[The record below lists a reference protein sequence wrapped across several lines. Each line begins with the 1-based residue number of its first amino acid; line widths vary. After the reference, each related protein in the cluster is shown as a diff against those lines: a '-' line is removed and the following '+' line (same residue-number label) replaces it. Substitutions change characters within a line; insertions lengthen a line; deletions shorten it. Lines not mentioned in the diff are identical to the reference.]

1 MHHLTLVSNARPLP
15 SSLILHPRPPNPSAP
30 RLRLSLSRASM
41 DGHDNLPLV
50 LTLRPLFPAFEASL
64 RQHFRFLQPWESP
77 LPTHEFLSANAI
89 SVRALLC
96 SGPAPAIDATTLSCL
111 PGLQC
116 VVATSAGV
124 DHIDMDEC
132 RRRGIQVTN
141 AGNVFSDDAA
151 DYAIGFLIDV
161 LRRISASDRF
171 VRSGLW
177 PIRGDYPLGFKRACR
192 RERMQEKIPGVYC
205 WLGGKRVGIIGLG
218 SIGSRVAK
226 RLEAFGCTVLYHSR
240 TTRPSLAY
248 KYFSNVCDLAVESDA
263 LIVSCAL
270 TRETHHIIS
279 KDVLLA
285 LGKDGVVI
293 NIGRG
298 ALIDEKELVKCLR
311 EGVIGGA
318 GLDVFEDEPNVP
330 KELFVMDNVVLSHHR
345 AIFTPDSFSGL
356 LQLVIDNLKAF
367 FDGRPLL
374 SPVSA

>member
-1 MHHLTLVSNARPLP
+1 MRHHQPFLSNVPLLP
-15 SSLILHPRPPNPSAP
+15 SSLILRPSPNPRSPP
-30 RLRLSLSRASM
+30 RRITLARASM
-41 DGHDNLPLV
+41 DGNSELPLV
-50 LTLRPLFPAFEASL
+50 LLVRPLFPAFENSL

-77 LPTHEFLSANAI
+77 LPTHEFLSANASSI
-89 SVRALLC
+89 RALLC
-96 SGPAPAIDATTLSCL
+96 SGPAPVDDATLACL

-141 AGNVFSDDAA
+141 AGDVFSDDAA
-151 DYAIGFLIDV
+151 DYAVGFLIDV

-177 PIRGDYPLGFKRACR
+177 PIRGDYPLGFK
-192 RERMQEKIPGVYC
+192 
-205 WLGGKRVGIIGLG
+205 LGGKRVGIIGLG

-226 RLEAFGCTVLYHSR
+226 RLEAFGCTILYHSR

-248 KYFSNVCDLAVESDA
+248 KYFSNVCDLAAESDV
-263 LIVSCAL
+263 LIVTCAL
-270 TRETHHIIS
+270 TRETHHLIN

-285 LGKDGVVI
+285 LGKDGVVV

-318 GLDVFEDEPNVP
+318 GLDVFENEPNVP
-330 KELFVMDNVVLSHHR
+330 KELFAMDNVVLSHHR
-345 AIFTPDSFSGL
+345 AIFTPESFSGL